1 MNLCDKKY
9 NEMRKSWNHCLG
21 STTYA
26 GITPKFMDPE
36 LKTTH
41 MLPRPYRIIIEN
53 YILISRLWIRFLIS
67 DCADVTLSHLETCKN
82 IFMKKKQDDLLER
95 VTTIIADILFCISEV
110 PLDLRVYDTFFTQA
124 TIIGSVEDVQHYMPI
139 HLDKCDKLS
148 CLVIFGECSGGS
160 TGFYNGISP
169 NDKNELVLN
178 IPFLH
183 GRIIIGT
190 YCSLL
195 HDISNWKGVRM
206 SLSLNLKRK
215 VIDHFRKYG
224 NRFYK
229 QYKEEKYPRRTRL
242 YK

>member
-82 IFMKKKQDDLLER
+82 IFMKKNKMIYLRELL
-95 VTTIIADILFCISEV
+95 L
-110 PLDLRVYDTFFTQA
+110 
-124 TIIGSVEDVQHYMPI
+124 
-139 HLDKCDKLS
+139 
-148 CLVIFGECSGGS
+148 
-160 TGFYNGISP
+160 
-169 NDKNELVLN
+169 
-178 IPFLH
+178 
-183 GRIIIGT
+183 
-190 YCSLL
+190 
-195 HDISNWKGVRM
+195 
-206 SLSLNLKRK
+206 
-215 VIDHFRKYG
+215 
-224 NRFYK
+224 
-229 QYKEEKYPRRTRL
+229 
-242 YK
+242 